1 MKKLTLTIITLT
13 SLMIGSVS
21 MANGSKDCPYRVDGE
36 IYSKKSEDNY
46 KSFLPGGFAPSVSPT
61 QATAPVK
68 STGG

>member
-21 MANGSKDCPYRVDGE
+21 LANGSDCPYRN
-36 IYSKKSEDNY
+36 SDNITKENNY
-46 KSFLPGGFAPSVSPT
+46 NSFLPGGFSPSVSPT
-61 QATAPVK
+61 QATPVVVK

>member
-21 MANGSKDCPYRVDGE
+21 MASSSDCASRNPD
-36 IYSKKSEDNY
+36 KMTKEDNY
-46 KSFLPGGFAPSVSPT
+46 NNLLPGGFAPSVSPT
-61 QATAPVK
+61 QATPAVVK